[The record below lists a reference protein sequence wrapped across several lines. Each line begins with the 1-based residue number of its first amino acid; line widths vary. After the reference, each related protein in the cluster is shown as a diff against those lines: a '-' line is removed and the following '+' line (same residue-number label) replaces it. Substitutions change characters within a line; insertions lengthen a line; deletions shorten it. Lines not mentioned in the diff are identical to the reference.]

1 MCAHRIN
8 FGKTKCFLFV
18 FSIKEEKSLKKPYE
32 ISEKLS
38 NNLKKINSEL
48 VHN

>member
-1 MCAHRIN
+1 MCAYRIN
-8 FGKTKCFLFV
+8 FGKTKCFPFV

-32 ISEKLS
+32 ISEKVS